1 MKKNTKR
8 DSFENLVLDTIR
20 TENMLLPG
28 DRVIVG
34 ISGGADSVCLLLVL
48 KDLAPELG
56 ISLRAVHVHHG
67 LRAAAEDDLAYVRRL
82 CREND
87 IPLTVERTHA
97 DVYAQEHHMSTEE
110 AGRILRMQIFDRE
123 RERWD
128 SEGETAAAGTCRIAL
143 AHHLEDSAETM
154 LFNLCRGASLPGLRG
169 IQPVSDGLI
178 RPLIRTDRN
187 AIESWLR
194 SRKTVWR
201 QDESNDSCE
210 YTRNRIRHHVL
221 PLLTEEVNAQAVQHI
236 ADAAS
241 ETAEAETF
249 LEEEERRA
257 FGRCRME
264 GREMML
270 SVRALSAEPDFLK
283 KRVIY
288 AALTGCAGKKKDIGA
303 AHVRAV
309 LALLDRKGNG
319 SCTLPYGMQA
329 RKSYDCLAVLKK
341 GTLPAGVPERTA
353 KPFPQSEKDY
363 ECRIMDNS
371 GGMPEIPQKDYT
383 KWFDYDK
390 IASSFSFRTRK
401 RGDRIT
407 VTDDGK
413 AKTVARYMIDEK
425 IPEDIRGRMV
435 MPAAGD
441 EILWI
446 PGYRISAAYKVS
458 DRTRKILQ
466 IRFLP
471 ECGGEEQ
478 KTVRLED
485 KNMEEKIET
494 LISEDKIDARI
505 RTLGAQI
512 SKDYEGKSIHMIG
525 ILKGASFFMCELAK
539 RITVPV
545 SVDFM
550 SVSSYGSGTESS
562 GVVRIKKDLDEPLK
576 DKDVIVVEDIVDS
589 GRTLSYLGDLL
600 KERGA
605 RTIRYCTLLDK
616 PERRVTDLHVDYTGF
631 EIPDKFVVGYG
642 MDYDQK
648 YRNLPYIGV
657 VSL

>member
-1 MKKNTKR
+1 MKSMKN
-8 DSFENLVLDTIR
+8 DSLEKTVLETIR
-20 TENMLLPG
+20 AEKMLLAG
-28 DRVIVG
+28 DRVIAGV
-34 ISGGADSVCLLLVL
+34 SGGADSVCLLLVL
-48 KDLAPELG
+48 KDLAQELG

-67 LRAAAEDDLAYVRRL
+67 LREAADGDLAYVQRL
-82 CREND
+82 CRENS
-87 IPLTVERTHA
+87 IPLTVERVQA
-97 DVYAQEHHMSTEE
+97 DRYAREQHLSTEE
-110 AGRILRMQIFDRE
+110 AGRILRMQAFGRE

-128 SEGETAAAGTCRIAL
+128 AEDGAAGCRPCRIAL

-154 LFNLCRGASLPGLRG
+154 LFNLCRGAALPGLRG
-169 IQPVSDGLI
+169 IQPVSDGI
-178 RPLIRTDRN
+178 VRPLIRIDRN

-194 SRKTVWR
+194 GRKIIWR

-241 ETAEAETF
+241 EAAEAEAF
-249 LEEEERRA
+249 LKEEERRA
-257 FGRCRME
+257 YDRCRTE
-264 GREMML
+264 GGEIMF
-270 SVRALSAEPDFLK
+270 SVRALAAEPVYLK

-288 AALTGCAGKKKDIGA
+288 AALIACAGRKKDIGA
-303 AHVRAV
+303 AHVGAV
-309 LALLDRKGNG
+309 LSLLDRAGNG

-329 RKSYDCLAVLKK
+329 RKSYDCLTVLRT
-341 GTLPAGVPERTA
+341 GTARADVPERPA
-353 KPFPQSEKDY
+353 VLFPQSEKAY
-363 ECRIMDNS
+363 ECRILDNS
-371 GGMPEIPQKDYT
+371 AGMPEIPQKDYT

-413 AKTVARYMIDEK
+413 TKTVARYMIDEK

-446 PGYRISAAYKVS
+446 PGHRISAAYKVAGGTK
-458 DRTRKILQ
+458 RILQ
-466 IRFLP
+466 IRLLP
-471 ECGGEEQ
+471 EYGGEEQ
-478 KTVRLED
+478 QTVRLED
-485 KNMEEKIET
+485 KQMEDKIET

-562 GVVRIKKDLDEPLK
+562 GVVRIKKDLDEPLQG
-576 DKDVIVVEDIVDS
+576 KDVIVVEDIVDS